1 PWVLTQMC
9 TDEIPVNPPAEQPI
23 SQLRDAYS
31 NTPKPEH
38 ITELLRPERLGT
50 PQVQNQM
57 RYLTSCDGNRY
68 LLQFGYRIWGKL
80 ARKVMT
86 TTGSAHEMIHPIK
99 SLQSYT
105 GLIIGDPALNP
116 NSYIDLMKISN
127 HISILDVIEL
137 MFYEIDNGLVEKK
150 DFEEILALAS
160 GNLQFA
166 THLREFK
173 DMTSLLV
180 HLPLTETLIC
190 GPLELSQGEI
200 VDILAL
206 KFATGKFDKE
216 AIKTTKML
224 LETDGYEYAQ
234 SAIRTHDGIMALLEQ
249 DGKTSQLSEEE
260 AAREKAR
267 ADLQIDIGE
276 HMRGVYA
283 KLDKDKIAA
292 TISAEKENPPPTVVT
307 IQNFNLEAWTPRNDD
322 VIILRPAEDKPKPDD
337 DDDDDGTLKSRL
349 Q

>member
-1 PWVLTQMC
+1 MRNFSSRQVKIQKGIGEPVSIEYQKLLKLLPWVLTQMC

-137 MFYEIDNGLVEKK
+137 MFYEIDNGLVEK
-150 DFEEILALAS
+150 DFEETS
-160 GNLQFA
+160 RQKRESQFA

-173 DMTSLLV
+173 DKTSLV

-190 GPLELSQGEI
+190 GPLELSQ
-200 VDILAL
+200 
-206 KFATGKFDKE
+206 
-216 AIKTTKML
+216 
-224 LETDGYEYAQ
+224 
-234 SAIRTHDGIMALLEQ
+234 
-249 DGKTSQLSEEE
+249 
-260 AAREKAR
+260 EK
-267 ADLQIDIGE
+267 
-276 HMRGVYA
+276 
-283 KLDKDKIAA
+283 
-292 TISAEKENPPPTVVT
+292 S
-307 IQNFNLEAWTPRNDD
+307 
-322 VIILRPAEDKPKPDD
+322 
-337 DDDDDGTLKSRL
+337 
-349 Q
+349 